1 MRIILS
7 EGSSLSARQAIS
19 ALGPTGARTEVCD
32 PDPLCL
38 GQFSRF
44 VRAWHRCPRWN
55 VDPVG
60 YLRFVADR
68 LAAERY
74 DVLLAVHNQAFL
86 LARFRDELSRRV
98 GLALPEFAALERVQS
113 KAEFLRVRDGLDL
126 LHPPTVLV

>member
-19 ALGPTGARTEVCD
+19 ALGPTGARIEVCD

-38 GQFSRF
+38 GRFSRF

-60 YLRFVADR
+60 YLQFLADR
-68 LAAERY
+68 LAA
-74 DVLLAVHNQAFL
+74 
-86 LARFRDELSRRV
+86 
-98 GLALPEFAALERVQS
+98 
-113 KAEFLRVRDGLDL
+113 
-126 LHPPTVLV
+126 

>member
-19 ALGPTGARTEVCD
+19 ALGPTGARIEVCD

-60 YLRFVADR
+60 YLRFLADR

-74 DVLLAVHNQAFL
+74 DVLLAVHNQAVL
-86 LARFRDELSRRV
+86 LARFRDDLSRRV
-98 GLALPEFAALERVQS
+98 GLARLSQEGIRREIRHFAQSVQS
-113 KAEFLRVRDGLDL
+113 NMF
-126 LHPPTVLV
+126 VLK